1 MRPVPQAKDWL
12 PCQPLGSFIG
22 KAALTLCYCWTGPD
36 QASRSCSQ
44 AKNLMACFTQHWATA
59 ICKSWQQKSSHFTA
73 VLHSQKLA
81 EFGPLLSTPDLF
93 KQMSHDQELK
103 QNLDSCEQYSS
114 HVIIII
120 FLSGTSEVL
129 MYSRKTESRKA
140 ASVCTHPHRGSYS
153 ASRTC
158 SSANSPK
165 HPQPAQERGLCSRT
179 GHREL
184 SCTLHSKGMG
194 QLISRAK
201 GSNDC
206 SDLQGMIALYRIALF
221 IYLQ

>member
-12 PCQPLGSFIG
+12 PCQPLGSFVG

-59 ICKSWQQKSSHFTA
+59 ISKSWQQKPSHFTA
-73 VLHSQKLA
+73 VLHSQKRA
-81 EFGPLLSTPDLF
+81 EFGPLLSSPDLF

-103 QNLDSCEQYSS
+103 QNLGSCEQYSS

-129 MYSRKTESRKA
+129 VYSRKTESRKA
-140 ASVCTHPHRGSYS
+140 ASVCTHPHTEAPILPPGHALQPTAPNIHNLPTKGIFVAGLVTGSW
-153 ASRTC
+153 A
-158 SSANSPK
+158 A
-165 HPQPAQERGLCSRT
+165 LCT
-179 GHREL
+179 
-184 SCTLHSKGMG
+184 
-194 QLISRAK
+194 AK
-201 GSNDC
+201 GWDSSSLEPKDPMTAVIC
-206 SDLQGMIALYRIALF
+206 KAWLHYTELHY
-221 IYLQ
+221 